1 MGECHRNKEN
11 GNFFQQSR
19 EFRIK
24 LHGTKK
30 RHKSWDYMSIG
41 TFTLENREIH
51 SIKSGRDCAFRQI
64 IVCLKAHD
72 HLAKGKR
79 LNA

>member
-51 SIKSGRDCAFRQI
+51 SIKSGHYVDLI
-64 IVCLKAHD
+64 GTVPL
-72 HLAKGKR
+72 GK
-79 LNA
+79 LSFA